1 LRKRLK
7 CCYSKKNDG
16 NKSTEAVPKPTLAQ
30 LVSVSFQV
38 GLPFIG
44 FGFVD
49 NFLMI
54 IAGDFIESWI
64 GVVVPIS
71 TMAAAGLGN
80 AVSDV
85 VGISLAHHIESFS
98 MKFVKVPKLTPE
110 QWNLRLVNWVA
121 VISKSLSIFVGCI
134 IGMAPLLF
142 MKDDKD
148 EKEKEKKN

>member
-1 LRKRLK
+1 MQ
-7 CCYSKKNDG
+7 C
-16 NKSTEAVPKPTLAQ
+16 
-30 LVSVSFQV
+30 

-54 IAGDFIESWI
+54 IAGDFIESSI
-64 GVVVPIS
+64 GMFMPIS

-85 VGISLAHHIESFS
+85 AGIGIAHHIEAFF
-98 MKFVKVPKLTPE
+98 MKLVKAPELTSE
-110 QWNLRLVNWVA
+110 QWDLPLVSWTMA
-121 VISKSLSIFVGCI
+121 ISKSLCIFIGCV

-142 MKDDKD
+142 M
-148 EKEKEKKN
+148 NHN